1 MLNLSISQNIGI
13 KNLVLTFYLQQ
24 FYQDMNVCTS
34 TCSISNWVLLHICL
48 DRVTLVCQKL
58 MFSMHET
65 HEDDKAWDQKST

>member
-1 MLNLSISQNIGI
+1 
-13 KNLVLTFYLQQ
+13 
-24 FYQDMNVCTS
+24 MNVCTS